1 MDGWVWSEGGEGGA
15 DDVDVR
21 GGFESRFWD
30 MRRGCMV
37 RRVGRGG
44 RGRYRPG

>member
-1 MDGWVWSEGGEGGA
+1 MKGGVRSEGGEGGA

-37 RRVGRGG
+37 
-44 RGRYRPG
+44 